1 MESTTNKYDMIV
13 NGLNISNPI
22 MIRINRTI
30 LANAKGRIIADINSS
45 KSVSWSHFGFR
56 NEDKDAKV
64 YALTSGNIEIGDM
77 QRTNAPTAFEVTIN
91 LSQKG
96 WISYTSSFSNFNA
109 SDTNLWRYYT
119 GGGMALV
126 GLSDYATLTDIM
138 LGVVGGYIKGT
149 FNVEIWSKAPTK
161 TISESPKTASVS
173 LNSVNENDYEKIV

>member
-22 MIRINRTI
+22 MIRINGTI

-45 KSVSWSHFGFR
+45 KSVNWSHFGFR
-56 NEDKDAKV
+56 NDGQDAKV

-77 QRTNAPTAFEVTIN
+77 QKTNAPTAFEVTIN

-109 SDTNLWRYYT
+109 SDTSLWRYYT
-119 GGGMALV
+119 GGGMAVV
-126 GLSDYATLTDIM
+126 GFSDYATLTDIM
-138 LGVVGGYIKGT
+138 IGVVGGYVKGT

-161 TISESPKTASVS
+161 TIGESPKTASVS
-173 LNSVNENDYEKIV
+173 LNNVNENNYEKIV